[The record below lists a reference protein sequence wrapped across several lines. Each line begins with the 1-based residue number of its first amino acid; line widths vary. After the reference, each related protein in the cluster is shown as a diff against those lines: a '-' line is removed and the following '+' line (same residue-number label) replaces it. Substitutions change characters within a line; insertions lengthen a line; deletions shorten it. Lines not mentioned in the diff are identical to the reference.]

1 MSLGINISLPRK
13 ILLFLLDLFIK
24 ILWVIDKLTSFDI
37 GYTIKTFFRT
47 IILMLSLSFLIFLG
61 YAFSTGYL
69 HKIYVASVFPD
80 IFFTSKISQQLSY
93 PLKTGSEL
101 APETTATSLVAMDKK
116 SNKVLL
122 EKNADD
128 LLAPASTVKLMTAV
142 VAKSIYDLE
151 EVLLVPEICTQVE
164 GTKAYLPVGGRFK
177 VKDLIESMLIGSA
190 GDSACV
196 LAMSKLSLD
205 DFVNKMNE
213 KAIEIGLKSTRFSNP
228 IGLDDAFGNNYSTA
242 LDLYK
247 LSVYATS
254 FSDIKDSVSKKNLVL
269 SSVDGNFNFILRNT
283 NRLLWEVPNSV
294 GIKTG
299 TTLGAGEVL
308 IYEYKEDLKDIV
320 IVVMGSKDRFGDTR
334 DILKWIGRN
343 YSWE

>member
-13 ILLFLLDLFIK
+13 ILLFLIDLFIK
-24 ILWVIDKLTSFDI
+24 FLWIIDRITSFDL
-37 GYTIKTFFRT
+37 GYIAKTFFRAFV
-47 IILMLSLSFLIFLG
+47 LSLSSLFLIFLG
-61 YAFSTGYL
+61 YSFSTGYL

-80 IFFTSKISQQLSY
+80 TFLTSKISQQLLY

-101 APETTATSLVAMDKK
+101 APETTAISLIAIDKK

-122 EKNADD
+122 EKNAND

-142 VAKSIYDLE
+142 VAKSIYESE
-151 EVLLVPEICTQVE
+151 EVLSVPEICTEIE
-164 GTKAYLPVGGRFK
+164 GTKAYLPLDGRFK
-177 VKDLIESMLIGSA
+177 VKDLLESMLIASA

-196 LAMSKLSLD
+196 LATSKLSTG
-205 DFVNKMNE
+205 DFVKKMNE
-213 KAIEIGLKSTRFSNP
+213 KAVEIGLNSTRFSNP
-228 IGLDDAFGNNYSTA
+228 IGFDDAFGNNYSTVS
-242 LDLYK
+242 DLYK

-254 FSDIKDSVSKKNLVL
+254 FSDIKDSVSKKNFVL
-269 SSVDGNFNFILRNT
+269 SSVDGDFNFVLRNT

-320 IVVMGSKDRFGDTR
+320 IVVMGSKDRFGDIR
-334 DILKWIGRN
+334 NILKWIGKN

>member
-13 ILLFLLDLFIK
+13 ILLFLLELFIK

-47 IILMLSLSFLIFLG
+47 IILTLSLSFLIFLG
-61 YAFSTGYL
+61 YAFTTEYL

-80 IFFTSKISQQLSY
+80 TFLTSEISQQLSY

-101 APETTATSLVAMDKK
+101 APETTAISLVAMDKK

-122 EKNADD
+122 EKNAND

-151 EVLLVPEICTQVE
+151 EVLSVPDICTQVE
-164 GTKAYLPVGGRFK
+164 GTKAYLPADVRFK

-196 LAMSKLSLD
+196 LATSKLSLD

-213 KAIEIGLKSTRFSNP
+213 KAVEIGLNSTRFSNP
-228 IGLDDAFGNNYSTA
+228 IGLDDAFGNSYSTA
-242 LDLYK
+242 SDLYK

-254 FSDIKDSVSKKNLVL
+254 FSDIAEIVKRKVFSISSEAGEYNAVVS
-269 SSVDGNFNFILRNT
+269 NT

-320 IVVMGSKDRFGDTR
+320 IIVMGSKDRFGDTR
-334 DILKWIGRN
+334 NILKWVGRN